1 MCQLRVSYEVRQL
14 RHLETNVRRET
25 CGYVY
30 TVASGR
36 ALSSLNKV
44 RGYYL
49 LSRKF
54 LQSVPIRECICKKFF
69 PLVPLKGVHL

>member
-36 ALSSLNKV
+36 AF
-44 RGYYL
+44 YL
-49 LSRKF
+49 LIKF
-54 LQSVPIRECICKKFF
+54 GGTTCLVENFYKVSPLGSVSVKNFSP
-69 PLVPLKGVHL
+69 